1 MSAAQPR
8 IATIDGLRGVAIIL
22 VVWFHTW
29 QITWL
34 ANPLPLTN
42 LSLQPLAETGF
53 LGVAL
58 FFFISGFVIVLPFAR
73 ARNVGGAAPS
83 MRHFASR
90 RFAKIFPS
98 YALCIVAMLA
108 IGYQTY
114 PSANA
119 AIKDVVFHL
128 LFIHDWFATTTGTID
143 GVMWSLGVEV
153 QFYLLFPLIVFAFV
167 RRPLLTTLAL
177 FAVANGWRVW
187 CLLSSHYFFEQRLEQ
202 LPAYIDD
209 FAAGM
214 FAAYL
219 FVVLPQRAPR
229 LAARRWFFSALMLV
243 GIVAS
248 LTLINDCYAH
258 RYDPEWP
265 SPWSVAW
272 RSSLALAFAATALGA
287 LFAHRP
293 LQSLLA
299 NRALLF
305 LAAISYNLYLWHQP
319 IARKL
324 LAWHIPPYAT
334 ADPKTDPHWQIAFT
348 LIAVAAALA
357 FSAAVTFGFEQPL
370 LRLRSHRRPRLIPSR
385 SPFPEN
391 LSQ

>member
-1 MSAAQPR
+1 MSAARPR

-34 ANPLPLTN
+34 AKPFPFTSI
-42 LSLQPLAETGF
+42 SLQPLAETGF
-53 LGVAL
+53 FGVAL
-58 FFFISGFVIVLPFAR
+58 FFFISGFVIVLPFVR
-73 ARNVGGAAPS
+73 ARIAAGVAPS

-98 YALCIVAMLA
+98 YTLCIVVMLA

-114 PSANA
+114 PSASA
-119 AIKDVVFHL
+119 AMKDVVFHL
-128 LFIHDWFATTTGTID
+128 LFIHDWFAATTGTID

-177 FAVANGWRVW
+177 FAIANGWRVW
-187 CLLSSHYFFEQRLEQ
+187 CLLSNHYFFEQRLEQ
-202 LPAYIDD
+202 LPAYVDD

-214 FAAYL
+214 FTAYL
-219 FVVLPQRAPR
+219 FVALPQRAPR
-229 LAARRWFFSALMLV
+229 LATRRWFFSALMLA
-243 GIVAS
+243 GIAVS
-248 LTLINDCYAH
+248 LALVNDCYVH

-265 SPWSVAW
+265 NPWSVTW
-272 RSSLALAFAATALGA
+272 RSTLALAFAATALGA

-293 LQSLLA
+293 LQWLLA

-324 LAWHIPPYAT
+324 LAWHIPPFVG

-348 LIAVAAALA
+348 IVAVTVALA
-357 FSAAVTFGFEQPL
+357 FTAAVTFGFERPL
-370 LRLRSHRRPRLIPSR
+370 LRMRSNRGPRVIAVATAV
-385 SPFPEN
+385 PEN
-391 LSQ
+391 VT